1 MSFMQSRQAL
11 ILLNTCLT
19 YFYTPRMA
27 DNSGLT
33 LQGSVNTT
41 RITKT
46 NCAHLYNCAER
57 NMCPVNSAVVKH

>member
-11 ILLNTCLT
+11 ILLNTSLT
-19 YFYTPRMA
+19 YFYTLRMA

-46 NCAHLYNCAER
+46 NCAQSILLLLNID
-57 NMCPVNSAVVKH
+57 KQ